1 MPFTLTLI
9 NGTAY
14 KYNLRYLTTRYQ
26 PGSAEAAVI
35 YAIIIAIGFAVA
47 CYALVFVAIER
58 A

>member
-1 MPFTLTLI
+1 VT
-9 NGTAY
+9 
-14 KYNLRYLTTRYQ
+14 
-26 PGSAEAAVI
+26 